1 MASEPTRLRARYRQ
15 PPMKPLIQ
23 GLRVFETVSERQPIG
38 VSELARTLE
47 LPKASV
53 QRALVALGDAGWL
66 RRTPGPS
73 PRWVV
78 TQHAMVIGM
87 LGTGGSTLREL
98 ALPVMEELRDA
109 TRESIHLA
117 VPEDDGLVVVERIE
131 GPQGGRQIEPIGR
144 RVPYHATASGK
155 AVLAHLVPELRQ
167 QRLRESLQ
175 HHGTRVAF
183 EPATFALELDRV
195 VALGYSVTDR
205 EWRPDVIA
213 VGAPI
218 LTTRGEPIGAISVSA
233 PADRMPAPLR
243 DDYGQ
248 LVANA
253 GKDLSDRLH
262 RHMADA
268 S

>member
-1 MASEPTRLRARYRQ
+1 
-15 PPMKPLIQ
+15 
-23 GLRVFETVSERQPIG
+23 LRVFEAVSERQSIG
-38 VSELARTLE
+38 VSELARALE

-73 PRWVV
+73 PRWVL
-78 TQHAMVIGM
+78 TQHAMVVGM
-87 LGTGGSTLREL
+87 LGSGGSTLREL
-98 ALPVMEELRDA
+98 ALPVMEELREA
-109 TRESIHLA
+109 TRETIHLA

-131 GPQGGRQIEPIGR
+131 GAQGGRQIELIGR
-144 RVPYHATASGK
+144 RVPYHATATGK
-155 AVLAHLVPELRQ
+155 AVLAYLIPELRQ

-175 HHGTRVAF
+175 QHGTRVAF
-183 EPATFALELDRV
+183 EPATFALELELDRV
-195 VALGYSVTDR
+195 VTLGFSLTDR
-205 EWRPDVIA
+205 EWRPDVVA

-233 PADRMPAPLR
+233 PADRMTASIR
-243 DDYGQ
+243 DNYGQ

-262 RHMADA
+262 WHMADA

>member
-1 MASEPTRLRARYRQ
+1 
-15 PPMKPLIQ
+15 MKPLIQ
-23 GLRVFETVSERQPIG
+23 GLRVFETVSEHQPIG
-38 VSELARTLE
+38 VSELSRMLE

-78 TQHAMVIGM
+78 TQHAMLVGM
-87 LGTGGSTLREL
+87 LGSGGSTLREL
-98 ALPVMEELRDA
+98 ALPVMEGLREA
-109 TRESIHLA
+109 TRETIHLA

-131 GPQGGRQIEPIGR
+131 GPRGGRQIEPIGR
-144 RVPYHATASGK
+144 RVPYHATATGK
-155 AVLAHLVPELRQ
+155 AVLAHLIPELRQ
-167 QRLRESLQ
+167 QRLRASLQ

-183 EPATFALELDRV
+183 EPTTLALELDRV
-195 VALGYSVTDR
+195 VAQGFSVTDR
-205 EWRPDVIA
+205 EWRPDVVA

-233 PADRMPAPLR
+233 PADRMTATTR
-243 DDYGQ
+243 DGYGQ
-248 LVANA
+248 LVASA
-253 GKDLSDRLH
+253 GKELSDRLH